1 MAIDVAIFLE
11 GQNGLN
17 WGNWKRIVRS
27 VEDLGF
33 AGLYRSDHFT
43 NMRPPNID
51 SLELWISLAWLADN
65 TSRIEFGQLVSPISF
80 RNPIFAARMAKDL
93 DDLSG
98 GRFILGLGAGWQE
111 HEHEKFG
118 FDLLKIGPRFDRFEE
133 GVEVVHRLLKSEGP
147 VSFSGEYYHLNEA
160 ELLPRPQRKGGP
172 PILIGGRGRKRT
184 LPLIARL
191 ADEWNMGF
199 RPAETF
205 AALNAYLDELLES
218 EGRRPEEI
226 RRTIA
231 NTIVF
236 GRDDREVKRKI
247 EESDYS
253 EDEIKKLGMIVGTGQ
268 KIADRIG
275 EYEEAGAQR
284 VMLQWL
290 DLDDLDGL
298 EALAKAIL

>member
-17 WGNWKRIVRS
+17 WGTWKRIARA

-43 NMRPPNID
+43 NMRPPDID

-80 RNPIFAARMAKDL
+80 RNPVFAARMGKDV

-98 GRFILGLGAGWQE
+98 GRFILGLGAGWQD

-118 FDLLKIGPRFDRFEE
+118 FDLLEIGPRFDRFEE
-133 GVEVVHRLLKSEGP
+133 GVEVVHRLLKGEGP
-147 VSFSGEYYHLNEA
+147 ASFAGKYFHLNEA
-160 ELLPRPQRKGGP
+160 ELLPKPQRTGGP

-184 LPLIARL
+184 LPLVARR
-191 ADEWNMGF
+191 ADEWNCGF
-199 RPAETF
+199 RSTETF
-205 AALNAYLDELLES
+205 AKLNAYLDELLAS
-218 EGRRPEEI
+218 EGRRPEQV
-226 RRTIA
+226 RRTVA
-231 NTIVF
+231 NTTVF
-236 GRDDREVKRKI
+236 GRDDQEVKRKI
-247 EESDYS
+247 DDSGYS
-253 EDEIKKLGMIVGTGQ
+253 EDGIKKFGMIVGTGQ

-275 EYEEAGAQR
+275 QYEEAGAQR

-290 DLDDLDGL
+290 DLEDIDGL
-298 EALAKAIL
+298 EALATAIL

>member
-1 MAIDVAIFLE
+1 MIDVAIFLE

-17 WGNWKRIVRS
+17 WDHWKRISRS

-43 NMRPPNID
+43 NMRPPDKD
-51 SLELWISLAWLADN
+51 SLEMWISLAWLADN
-65 TSRIEFGQLVSPISF
+65 TRRIEFGPLVSPLSF
-80 RNPIFAARMAKDL
+80 RNPVFAARMGKDI

-118 FDLLKIGPRFDRFEE
+118 FDLLEIGPRFDRFEE
-133 GVEVVHRLLKSEGP
+133 GVEVVHKLLKGEGP
-147 VSFSGEYYHLNEA
+147 ASFSGKYFKLNEA
-160 ELLPRPQRKGGP
+160 ELLPKPQRTGGP
-172 PILIGGRGRKRT
+172 PILIGGRGRKRI
-184 LPLIARL
+184 LPLTARY
-191 ADEWNMGF
+191 ADEWNGGF

-205 AALNAYLDELLES
+205 AKLNTYLDELLEA
-218 EGRRPEEI
+218 EGRRPDEL

-231 NTIVF
+231 NTTVF
-236 GRDDREVKRKI
+236 GRDDQEVKRKV
-247 EESDYS
+247 EERGYS
-253 EDEIKKLGMIVGTGQ
+253 EEGIEKFGMIVGTGQ
-268 KIADRIG
+268 QIADRIG

-290 DLDDLDGL
+290 DLEDQGGL
-298 EALAKAIL
+298 EALAKAVL